1 MTENPYSE
9 PESSEQAA
17 GQAAG
22 IVWRVMKVLGLAFV
36 GVLILAMFLPVNRG
50 REAARRTQCK
60 NNLKQIGL
68 ALHNYHDV
76 YEAFPPAFTVNS
88 DGHPLHSW
96 RTLILPFMEQQ
107 ALYDGIDLSKPWS
120 DPANRAAFESN
131 LQAYRCPSSDIPD
144 GHTTYL
150 GVTGPNSV
158 FYSTEAVQLQNI
170 TDGTSNT
177 LLVMEVPL
185 EFSVHW
191 MAPYDAGLPL
201 VLNLKSDAEKVHLGG
216 ALALLVDGSVR
227 FLSKNIALETLEALV
242 TINGGETVGEF

>member
-1 MTENPYSE
+1 MAENPYSQ
-9 PESSEQAA
+9 PESSEEAA
-17 GQAAG
+17 SQSASIG
-22 IVWRVMKVLGLAFV
+22 WTVLKIFGVGLI
-36 GVLILAMFLPVNRG
+36 GLVLLALLLPFNRG
-50 REAARRTQCK
+50 REPARRTQCK
-60 NNLKQIGL
+60 YNLKQIGL

-76 YEAFPPAFTVNS
+76 YEAFPPAYTVNS

-107 ALYDGIDLSKPWS
+107 ALYDSIDLSKPWS
-120 DPANRAAFESN
+120 DPVNRAAFESN
-131 LQAYRCPSSDIPD
+131 LQAYRCPSSDVPD

-158 FYSTEAVQLQNI
+158 FYSTEAVQLQDI

-191 MAPYDAGLPL
+191 MAPHDADRPL
-201 VLNLKSDAEKVHLGG
+201 VLNLKSDAEKAHLGG
-216 ALALLVDGSVR
+216 AQALFGDGSVR